1 MDEATSLLW
10 YSFREKN
17 SLEGNPEN
25 IDKAVKLHRTVV
37 STPQLKSVLPHRSK
51 FGGATSIKN
60 IGFNDAGK
68 IEVHQDFYLE
78 KKFFTG
84 KELVVAKTGSN
95 FYEIA
100 TEEQLCK
107 MFIGDDCG
115 FDKNFRENSI
125 VAQLYLES
133 YAMLWDM
140 GSLFGV
146 LKQAKG
152 AAQTG
157 GTMLLYGAAN
167 AHFNALLELTE
178 RLVDGMR
185 TRLSKIVEIGEV
197 RFEQLV
203 EINWATV
210 SRCPW
215 IANYRELPRILVQ
228 VEKNASEVFRVVGK
242 ARSEANAL
250 TLKER
255 KDQAEEETKNFLSA
269 AEGLTKTA
277 GKSLNITYNS
287 FKSLETSEKNAESV
301 AQVTKQLKDR
311 DASEKKKESEEAERQ
326 QQQFLKEQE
335 VTKATTTAASSNKLY
350 MISITTSKLPGSGT
364 DANVYCVLQGSKGKT
379 DQIALPDEDKTR
391 FETGRVDRFE
401 LDIQGDI
408 GDVTGLTLGL
418 SEAKS
423 IDADWRVKIVE
434 ILDKS
439 GPKKYTVDCEK
450 TVLGGPFHKTE
461 ASFKAER
468 TKN

>member
-1 MDEATSLLW
+1 L
-10 YSFREKN
+10 
-17 SLEGNPEN
+17 
-25 IDKAVKLHRTVV
+25 
-37 STPQLKSVLPHRSK
+37 
-51 FGGATSIKN
+51 
-60 IGFNDAGK
+60 
-68 IEVHQDFYLE
+68 
-78 KKFFTG
+78 
-84 KELVVAKTGSN
+84 
-95 FYEIA
+95 
-100 TEEQLCK
+100 
-107 MFIGDDCG
+107 
-115 FDKNFRENSI
+115 
-125 VAQLYLES
+125 
-133 YAMLWDM
+133 

-210 SRCPW
+210 TRCPW

-228 VEKNASEVFRVVGK
+228 VEKNATEVFRVVGK

-255 KDQAEEETKNFLSA
+255 KEQAEDETKNFLSA

-277 GKSLNITYNS
+277 GKSLNISYNS
-287 FKSLETSEKNAESV
+287 FKSLETVEKSSESV
-301 AQVTKQLKDR
+301 EKVTKQLKDR
-311 DASEKKKESEEAERQ
+311 DASEKKKEAEEEEKQ
-326 QQQFLKEQE
+326 KQQFLKDQE
-335 VTKATTTAASSNKLY
+335 AAKATTASSSNKLY
-350 MISITTSKLPGSGT
+350 MITITTSKLPGSGT
-364 DANVYCVLQGSKGKT
+364 DANVYCMLQGSKGKT
-379 DQIALPDEDKTR
+379 DAIALPDEDKTR

-401 LDIQGDI
+401 LDVQGDI
-408 GDVTGLTLGL
+408 GDVAGITLGL
-418 SEAKS
+418 AEAKG
-423 IDADWRVKIVE
+423 IDADWRVKTVE

-439 GPKKYTVDCEK
+439 GPKKYLVDCEK